1 VTHPQVA
8 AFARLAGEN
17 TAPIRTITG
26 QKTLISRT
34 MHAIDYDA
42 IHDELVIPSPL
53 AQAILVFQ
61 GGANGEQA
69 PLRVIQGPHTQ
80 IVGTGYGALDAVTAD
95 GVNNEIYLPVAS
107 NSVLVFDRMANGDVA
122 PKRVLHGPDTGINF
136 PASDERGGLPAVAVD
151 PVHNILVVPS
161 RGSANSSASL
171 LIFDRTA
178 SGNAKPLRVITGP
191 KTELGG
197 GKPHIYAPT
206 GMIVAGSNGGSIAA
220 WSIND
225 NGNASPRWRIPI
237 KQITGLVLNGL
248 DLDPV
253 HKEVMIPTG
262 NGNTVFTFYWPEIF
276 DK

>member
-1 VTHPQVA
+1 
-8 AFARLAGEN
+8 
-17 TAPIRTITG
+17 
-26 QKTLISRT
+26 

-69 PLRVIQGPHTQ
+69 PLRFIQGPHTQ
-80 IVGTGYGALDAVTAD
+80 IVGTGYGALDAVTTD

-122 PKRVLHGPDTGINF
+122 PKRILHGPDTGINF
-136 PASDERGGLPAVAVD
+136 PASDERGGLPAVGVD

-161 RGSANSSASL
+161 RGSGLASASL

-178 SGNAKPLRVITGP
+178 SGNAKPLRVISGP

-197 GKPHIYAPT
+197 GKPHIYAPK
-206 GMIVAGSNGGSIAA
+206 GWIVAGSAGGSIAA

-225 NGNASPRWRIPI
+225 SGNVPPRYRIPI

-276 DK
+276 D